1 VPNRDGGLCYRRE
14 EGDPVLAEDASSKV
28 PNFQPLYVPC
38 EVFNG
43 QLVHGSQPN
52 SSENRF
58 RPSFICPYIGCSSE
72 RISKWYRPILTMDGE
87 EVRIEESTGGGP
99 CGTEDA
105 GVH

>member
-1 VPNRDGGLCYRRE
+1 M
-14 EGDPVLAEDASSKV
+14 
-28 PNFQPLYVPC
+28 PNFQPHYVPC

-52 SSENRF
+52 TSEDRF
-58 RPSFICPYIGCSSE
+58 RRSFICHYIRRSSE

-99 CGTEDA
+99 CGTEDV